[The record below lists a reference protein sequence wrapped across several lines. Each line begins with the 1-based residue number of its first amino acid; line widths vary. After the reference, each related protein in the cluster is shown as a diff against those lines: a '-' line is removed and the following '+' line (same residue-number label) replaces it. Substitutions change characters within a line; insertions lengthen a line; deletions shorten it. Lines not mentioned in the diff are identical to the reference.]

1 LSTPSLALTLLVTGI
16 GADDEHHAAAAD
28 DLAVTAD
35 TPYGREN
42 LHKNILL
49 A

>member
-16 GADDEHHAAAAD
+16 GADHAHHTMTLN

-35 TPYGREN
+35 TPHGREN

>member
-16 GADDEHHAAAAD
+16 SADHTDHTVTLD
-28 DLAVTAD
+28 DLAVAAD